1 MRSPAQR
8 RRFIVTSVLF
18 VGLLGLT
25 IPIALAQTRPGSA
38 PATGAVA
45 SPAGLRE
52 RLAGRIEELSKR
64 IEERLELQRQAERAD
79 AALARLE
86 RVATGGPGVD
96 AIAPGLVNDQYQL
109 RQLEIQRDLLADQY
123 GSQHPRYKAI
133 VQRVAAMQ
141 EAYDRRLKGA
151 QGKAAS
157 ELDAARTD
165 AATTQKKLEI
175 AVSNVEAAKRELI
188 DSAAPAAVEQP
199 KH

>member
-8 RRFIVTSVLF
+8 RRFIVTSVLL

-25 IPIALAQTRPGSA
+25 IPFARAQTRPGSA
-38 PATGAVA
+38 PATGAAA

-52 RLAGRIEELSKR
+52 RLAGRVDELSKR
-64 IEERLELQRQAERAD
+64 IEERLDLQRQAERAD

-86 RVATGGPGVD
+86 DAASGGRGVD
-96 AIAPGLVNDQYQL
+96 TIASGLANDQYQL
-109 RQLEIQRDLLADQY
+109 RHVEIERDLMADQY

-133 VQRVAAMQ
+133 VQRVAAMR

-165 AATTQKKLEI
+165 AATARKKLEI

-188 DSAAPAAVEQP
+188 DAAAPPAAGGR
-199 KH
+199 